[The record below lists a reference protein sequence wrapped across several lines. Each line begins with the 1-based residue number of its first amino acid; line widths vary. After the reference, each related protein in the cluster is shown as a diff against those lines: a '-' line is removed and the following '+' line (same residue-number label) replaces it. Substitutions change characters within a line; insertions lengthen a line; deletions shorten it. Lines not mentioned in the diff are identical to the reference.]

1 MTERYNPLGIWTT
14 FQRPAGTA
22 ESRPRHERDLTGA
35 SAQRGRGMAGRVS
48 IDRQDDLFVS
58 AYNTLAPFHPGFDF
72 VDFNINPKALR
83 NMPPSKLMELLADVS
98 PDVSRALWDFLL
110 FCNPG
115 WTARAYKPG
124 TKTEDKAAQ
133 KALDDFLSNLHGTYS
148 VPNVT
153 PADVVLDTLFMGAF
167 LRGGFFAELVLDA
180 DGRMPLEI
188 ATPDPATVRFR
199 RVRDEERGPVWQ
211 IGQQQIGGFV
221 PLDRPTVCYVPIHP
235 LPGKP
240 EGRPLAAPALFTT
253 LFLIGLF
260 HDLRR
265 VVSQQGYPRLD
276 IEIDYDLLKD
286 AMPEEAKDDPVE
298 FEKWLDALVASVEE
312 HYGKLEPD
320 DAFIHGKAVK
330 VNRPVG
336 AVDSRSLGAVEGIIK
351 ALERQAIRALKT
363 MPLLFGVN
371 EATTET
377 HANRQWEIHVAGIKS
392 LQHLC
397 ETMLERLLT
406 FALLVQSIQADIEFR
421 FSELRAAERI
431 RDAQAEALEIANAAR
446 KRDEGWQKQD
456 ESAQQIVGH
465 KAVAPPPAVSLGGA
479 GDVGD
484 TPPGS
489 ERRRSQRAS
498 IDDHQRIADTLV
510 ENALQPP
517 QSAPVQPPSQL

>member
-1 MTERYNPLGIWTT
+1 MSDYNPLEIWRP
-14 FQRPAGTA
+14 FPRRPA
-22 ESRPRHERDLTGA
+22 A
-35 SAQRGRGMAGRVS
+35 SAEQRLRLDLAGGVARRGGSMAGRVS
-48 IDRQDDLFVS
+48 IDRADDIFTT
-58 AYNTLAPFHPGFDF
+58 AYNTLAPFHPNFDLI
-72 VDFNINPKALR
+72 DFNVNPRALR
-83 NMPPSKLMELLADVS
+83 HMPPSRLMELLADVS
-98 PDVSRALWDFLL
+98 PDVARALWDFAL

-115 WTARAYKPG
+115 WTAKAYKPN
-124 TKTEDKAAQ
+124 TETEDKAAQ
-133 KALDDFLSNLHGTYS
+133 KALDAFLSSLHGPYS
-148 VPNVT
+148 VPNTT
-153 PADVVLDTLFMGAF
+153 PADVIFDTIFIGAF
-167 LRGGFFAELVLDA
+167 LRGGLFAELVLDQ

-199 RVRDEERGPVWQ
+199 RVRDEQRGAVWQ
-211 IGQQQIGGFV
+211 IGQMQLGGFV

-276 IEIDYDLLKD
+276 LEIDYDLLKD
-286 AMPEEAKDDPVE
+286 AMPEEARTDPAE
-298 FEKWLDALVASVEE
+298 FEKWLDSLIASVEE
-312 HYGKLEPD
+312 HYGKLAPD

-336 AVDSRSLGAVEGIIK
+336 AVDTRSLGAVEGIIR

-363 MPLLFGVN
+363 MPLLMGVN
-371 EATTET
+371 ETTTET

-406 FALLVQSIQADIEFR
+406 IALQVQGIQAKIVFR
-421 FSELRAAERI
+421 FSEIRAAERI

-446 KRDEGWQKQD
+446 KRDEGWQTQD
-456 ESAQQIVGH
+456 DSAQQITGH
-465 KAVAPPPAVSLGGA
+465 KAVAQRPLVSNPGG
-479 GDVGD
+479 GETPNPGD

-489 ERRRSQRAS
+489 ERQ
-498 IDDHQRIADTLV
+498 
-510 ENALQPP
+510 QP
-517 QSAPVQPPSQL
+517 AVAAA